1 MKGHCGGVS
10 EGEDYGRRKYLM
22 LRAMCMNGEVLVMVC
37 WPCDLENVL
46 VDTRCVHGLDHFR
59 NVPLTLL
66 RRRII
71 AIAVVL
77 GWRCVVFGCGA
88 DGDGGDGVVKVRT
101 CSCGR
106 STIRTTQSIVLMAK
120 QLVKRQFS

>member
-1 MKGHCGGVS
+1 
-10 EGEDYGRRKYLM
+10 M

-77 GWRCVVFGCGA
+77 GWRCVVFGCVVMVMVVMVWLRCVHAVAGGA
-88 DGDGGDGVVKVRT
+88 LFEQHK
-101 CSCGR
+101 
-106 STIRTTQSIVLMAK
+106 A
-120 QLVKRQFS
+120 